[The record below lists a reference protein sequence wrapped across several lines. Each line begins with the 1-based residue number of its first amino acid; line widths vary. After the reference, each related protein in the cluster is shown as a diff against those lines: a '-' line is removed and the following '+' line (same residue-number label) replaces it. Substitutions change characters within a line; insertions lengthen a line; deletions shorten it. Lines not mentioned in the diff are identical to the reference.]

1 MVQVCSKIEP
11 SMFFD
16 NLVVLEIPDMPT
28 LKTNARVNISIG
40 TRVVDN
46 LKSSLDIWLITIY
59 TSLKGVVGNT
69 KTIHR

>member
-1 MVQVCSKIEP
+1 MLKIQP
-11 SMFFD
+11 NTFFD

-46 LKSSLDIWLITIY
+46 LKSSLHIWVILYIHPKRELLVT
-59 TSLKGVVGNT
+59 LKPSER
-69 KTIHR
+69 KK

>member
-1 MVQVCSKIEP
+1 MLKTQP
-11 SMFFD
+11 NMLFD

-46 LKSSLDIWLITIY
+46 LKSSLHIWVILYIHPKRELLVT
-59 TSLKGVVGNT
+59 LKPSERE
-69 KTIHR
+69 K

>member
-1 MVQVCSKIEP
+1 MLNTQP
-11 SMFFD
+11 NMFFD

-46 LKSSLDIWLITIY
+46 LKSSLHIWVILYIHPKRELLVT
-59 TSLKGVVGNT
+59 LKPSER
-69 KTIHR
+69 KK